1 MKQIWLRLQMLFYN
15 RLKHISLTCGED
27 CEISRLHLASCGKNN
42 SIVLGNRVKLHD
54 VRITIFGNDNHI
66 VVKDDNHIA
75 GIRFAMED
83 DGNRI
88 EIGAHNFIGSGSL
101 LAALE
106 GTKIVIG
113 DDCMIASPCEIRTS
127 DSHSLLDENG
137 KRINYA
143 QDIILGG
150 HVWIGMGCLVLK
162 GANIPKHCVVAAKS
176 VVCKMKEKVKE
187 GSLLGGTPAR
197 VLKENVSWNHQ
208 RIK

>member
-1 MKQIWLRLQMLFYN
+1 MLFYN
-15 RLKHISLTCGED
+15 RLKHIAITCGEG
-27 CEISRLHLASCGKNN
+27 CKISKFRLASCGKNN
-42 SIVLGNRVKLHD
+42 TIVLGDNVVLEN
-54 VRITIFGNDNHI
+54 VTISIFGNDNHI
-66 VVKDDNHIA
+66 IIKDNNHFC

-88 EIGAHNFIGSGSL
+88 EIGKHNFIGCGNL

-106 GTKIVIG
+106 GTNIVIG
-113 DDCMIASPCEIRTS
+113 DDCMIASTCEIRTS

-143 QDIILGG
+143 QDIFLGG

-162 GANIPKHCVVAAKS
+162 GANIPQDCVVAAKS
-176 VVCKMKEKVKE
+176 VVCKTRENVKE

-197 VLKENVSWNHQ
+197 VLKEKISWSHK
-208 RIK
+208 RVK